1 MVFQTGSRPLKDI
14 SVEEAKKHIIGFTV
28 GCDFSPRPGK
38 VLGKM
43 NYIFSKGFDN
53 WTPTGPVLVSS
64 SVVGHTPTLDL
75 STKWNGK
82 TVQSD
87 NSRNMIFNPAEI
99 LSAMSVGKCCPITP
113 LQVSPNFR
121 LN

>member
-14 SVEEAKKHIIGFTV
+14 SVEEAKKHIIGFTA
-28 GCDFSPRPGK
+28 GIDFSPRPGK

-43 NYIFSKGFDN
+43 NYIFSKAFDS
-53 WTPTGPVLVSS
+53 WTPAGPVLVSS
-64 SVVGHTPTLDL
+64 SVLGHTPELDL

-99 LSAMSVGKCCPITP
+99 LSAMSVGMLTLSDEIGSLVPP
-113 LQVSPNFR
+113 LA
-121 LN
+121 